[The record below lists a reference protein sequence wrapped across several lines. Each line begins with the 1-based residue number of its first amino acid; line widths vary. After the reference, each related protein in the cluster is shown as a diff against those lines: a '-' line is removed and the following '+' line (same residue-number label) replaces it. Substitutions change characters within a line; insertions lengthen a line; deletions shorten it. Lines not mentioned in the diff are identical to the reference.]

1 MYPDSSNHGGGLRNY
16 SKLKYFLGNS
26 FLRICPN
33 KSIELSKKMK
43 QIFTL
48 FKKDL
53 LLEIRQQYAFY
64 GVLLYVGA
72 TIFVLYMAIES
83 PDNRT
88 WIGLFWIIQLF
99 ISINAVAKSFL
110 QESRSR
116 MLYYHSIVS
125 PQNFVLAKLLFNSLL
140 MLVMSLLSMVLFS
153 LFLTYPVQKTVAF
166 IGLVFLGGWSLSLVF
181 TFLAAIAAKA
191 QQNAAI
197 MAILGFP
204 IIIPQ
209 LLLLMSASSTVFNL
223 KVAVPLTN
231 VLMLF
236 ASDVLVILLSLI
248 LFPFLWKD

>member
-1 MYPDSSNHGGGLRNY
+1 
-16 SKLKYFLGNS
+16 
-26 FLRICPN
+26 
-33 KSIELSKKMK
+33 MK
-43 QIFTL
+43 QVFTL

-83 PDNRT
+83 PDKST

-110 QESRSR
+110 QESRGR
-116 MLYYHSIVS
+116 MLYYQSIAS
-125 PQNFVLAKLLFNSLL
+125 PQQFVLAKLLFNSLL
-140 MLVMSLLSMVLFS
+140 MLVMSLLSAVLFS
-153 LFLTYPVQKTVAF
+153 LFLTYPVQKTAAF

-209 LLLLMSASSTVFNL
+209 LLLLMQVSSKLF
-223 KVAVPLTN
+223 KVTDAVPLVN
-231 VLMLF
+231 VGILF
-236 ASDVLVILLSLI
+236 ASDGLVILLAII

>member
-1 MYPDSSNHGGGLRNY
+1 MSYFSKVY
-16 SKLKYFLGNS
+16 SFIYFRKKTIYS
-26 FLRICPN
+26 F
-33 KSIELSKKMK
+33 K
-43 QIFTL
+43 QIWTL
-48 FKKDL
+48 FKKDV

-72 TIFVLYMAIES
+72 TIFVLYLAIEN
-83 PDNRT
+83 PDNGT
-88 WIGLFWIIQLF
+88 WNGLFWIIQLF

-116 MLYYHSIVS
+116 LIYYHTITS
-125 PQNFVLAKLLFNSLL
+125 PQNFILAKLLFNSIL
-140 MLVMSLLSMVLFS
+140 MLVMSALSFILFS
-153 LFLTYPVQKTVAF
+153 LFMNYPVQKTATFV
-166 IGLVFLGGWSLSLVF
+166 GLVFLGGWSLSLVF

-209 LLLLMSASSTVFNL
+209 LLMLMKVSTTVFD
-223 KVAVPLTN
+223 VDSIIPLVN
-231 VLMLF
+231 ILLLLV
-236 ASDVLVILLSLI
+236 SDVLVILLSII

>member
-1 MYPDSSNHGGGLRNY
+1 MGLFSQKTVIY
-16 SKLKYFLGNS
+16 SAN
-26 FLRICPN
+26 
-33 KSIELSKKMK
+33 
-43 QIFTL
+43 QIWAL

-72 TIFVLYMAIES
+72 TIFVLYMAIEN
-83 PDNRT
+83 PDTVT
-88 WIGLFWIIQLF
+88 WNGLFWIIQLF

-110 QESRSR
+110 QESSRR
-116 MLYYHSIVS
+116 MLYYHTISS
-125 PQNFVLAKLLFNSLL
+125 PQNFILSKLLFNSLL
-140 MLVMSLLSMVLFS
+140 MLVMSILSFGLFS
-153 LFLTYPVQKTVAF
+153 LFMGYPVIRSAVF
-166 IGLVFLGGWSLSLVF
+166 CGLVVLGGWSLSLVF

-209 LLLLMSASSTVFNL
+209 LLMLIQVSGTVFDVSSSIPFTNL
-223 KVAVPLTN
+223 ALLGISN
-231 VLMLF
+231 I
-236 ASDVLVILLSLI
+236 LVILLSII

>member
-1 MYPDSSNHGGGLRNY
+1 
-16 SKLKYFLGNS
+16 
-26 FLRICPN
+26 
-33 KSIELSKKMK
+33 MK

-64 GVLLYVGA
+64 GVLLYIGA

-88 WIGLFWIIQLF
+88 WIGLFWVIQLF

-110 QESRSR
+110 QENRSR

-140 MLVMSLLSMVLFS
+140 MLVMSLLSMAVFS
-153 LFLTYPVQKTVAF
+153 LFLSYPVQKTAPF
-166 IGLVFLGGWSLSLVF
+166 IGIVFLGGWSLSLVF

-209 LLLLMSASSTVFNL
+209 LL
-223 KVAVPLTN
+223 
-231 VLMLF
+231 VLMKVSTAVFSVSTPLSGISILILF
-236 ASDVLVILLSLI
+236 AFDFMVILLSII